1 MYSKAQIL
9 SKAFYKPGQI
19 AKMLNVTPKTISN
32 YCDKNILTAITDPE
46 TNRRSITAES
56 LLAFLQNKNMVSQD
70 DERSDAIYARVST
83 AKQKDDLTK
92 QINHLKIF
100 AVDHN
105 PKNLIVKSDIGSS
118 LNDNRKELN
127 QLINLVQNNKINR
140 IFIMYKDRLTRFG
153 FNYIKQ
159 ICDFHN
165 TEIIIVSNDEND
177 KSLSEELA
185 EELAE
190 DIISIIHSS
199 SDRLYGMRHKISK
212 ATDKIKG
219 D

>member
-9 SKAFYKPGQI
+9 SKPFYKPGQI
-19 AKMLNVTPKTISN
+19 AKLLNVTPKTISN
-32 YCDKNILTAITDPE
+32 YCDKNILAAITDPE

-56 LLAFLQNKNMVSQD
+56 LLAFLQDKNMVSPD

-83 AKQKDDLTK
+83 TKQKDDLER

-127 QLINLVQNNKINR
+127 QLINLVQNDKINR

-165 TEIIIVSNDEND
+165 TEIIFVSNEDND
-177 KSLSEELA
+177 KSLF

-190 DIISIIHSS
+190 DIISVIHSS
-199 SDRLYGMRHKISK
+199 SDKLYGMRHKISK